1 MKTTIFDKAH
11 SEPWHQKKY
20 KEYYIVNHGKGV
32 GCVRYIVQPWETWES
47 MDTIAARFGVTPEAL
62 VAANPILN
70 GAPLGPG
77 MMLTIPGRPEM
88 DFPSGTYIDYVVQ
101 PGDSIYNIA
110 GRFRLNYRDIIS
122 QNAQVT
128 NPDVIWPGMV
138 LKLVYR

>member
-1 MKTTIFDKAH
+1 MKTTTFDKAH
-11 SEPWHQKKY
+11 LEPWHQKKY
-20 KEYYIVNHGKGV
+20 KEYYIVYHGKGV

-88 DFPSGTYIDYVVQ
+88 DFPTEHI
-101 PGDSIYNIA
+101 SITS
-110 GRFRLNYRDIIS
+110 FS
-122 QNAQVT
+122 
-128 NPDVIWPGMV
+128 PVIP
-138 LKLVYR
+138 YTI